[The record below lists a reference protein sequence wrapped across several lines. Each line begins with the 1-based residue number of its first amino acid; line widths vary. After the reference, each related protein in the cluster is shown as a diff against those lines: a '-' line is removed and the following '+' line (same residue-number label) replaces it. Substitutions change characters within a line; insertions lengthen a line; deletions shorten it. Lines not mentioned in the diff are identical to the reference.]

1 MAGRISRSFIDHL
14 LTRVDIVELIDAR
27 VKLKKQ
33 GRNFSA
39 CCPFHNEKSPSF
51 SVSREK
57 QFYHCFGCGVS
68 GNAVSFLMEH
78 DNLDFVET
86 IEELANLTG
95 LTIEYDENAASGS
108 ASKTENRSAHK
119 RDLYTLLSQISNF
132 YQAQLRTAK
141 GKVAVEYLKNRGL
154 NGAIAKR
161 FAIGFISDE
170 WDQVLRQFGSDE
182 AARQALM
189 DTGMLSQNE
198 QGRRYDRFRGRIMF
212 PIRDKSGRVL
222 GFGGR
227 VLSNQTPKY
236 LNSPQTSIYHKGR
249 ELYGLYEVLQQ
260 HRDPEK
266 ILVVEGY
273 MDVVALAQFDIDY
286 AVAAL
291 GTSTTAEQV
300 QHLFRQT
307 SNVICCY
314 DGDRA
319 GKEAAWRA
327 MEQAL
332 PHLCDGRQLKFVFL
346 PDGEDPD
353 TIVRKE
359 GRAAFEARLTQ
370 ALSLNEFLFS
380 TLSKQVD
387 LTSFAGKTKFVSLT
401 MPLIEKM
408 PHGALREHVEHE
420 LSERIGFRYAHEIKK
435 LVTQTPTQSAPQ
447 NISIK
452 QTPMRTALALLLQHP
467 QFAEHLPPLAH
478 LPIDNMALF
487 NRIIELW
494 HKNPQIT
501 TGQLLECW
509 RGTPS
514 ENIIIKLASWD
525 LHLTEETAFNVFLDA
540 LDKILARSIQQQ
552 IDNLQQKDRNGG
564 LNSNERSQLWRLLQS
579 ETA

>member
-57 QFYHCFGCGVS
+57 QFYHCFGCGIS

-78 DNLDFVET
+78 DNLDFVEA
-86 IEELANLTG
+86 IEELANVTG
-95 LTIEYDENAASGS
+95 LTIEYDENAASG
-108 ASKTENRSAHK
+108 AAKTENRSAHK

-161 FAIGFISDE
+161 FAIGFITDE
-170 WDQVLRQFGSDE
+170 WDQVLRQFGTDE

-260 HRDPEK
+260 HREPEK

-291 GTSTTAEQV
+291 GTST
-300 QHLFRQT
+300 
-307 SNVICCY
+307 
-314 DGDRA
+314 
-319 GKEAAWRA
+319 
-327 MEQAL
+327 
-332 PHLCDGRQLKFVFL
+332 
-346 PDGEDPD
+346 
-353 TIVRKE
+353 
-359 GRAAFEARLTQ
+359 
-370 ALSLNEFLFS
+370 
-380 TLSKQVD
+380 
-387 LTSFAGKTKFVSLT
+387 
-401 MPLIEKM
+401 
-408 PHGALREHVEHE
+408 
-420 LSERIGFRYAHEIKK
+420 
-435 LVTQTPTQSAPQ
+435 
-447 NISIK
+447 
-452 QTPMRTALALLLQHP
+452 
-467 QFAEHLPPLAH
+467 
-478 LPIDNMALF
+478 
-487 NRIIELW
+487 
-494 HKNPQIT
+494 
-501 TGQLLECW
+501 
-509 RGTPS
+509 
-514 ENIIIKLASWD
+514 
-525 LHLTEETAFNVFLDA
+525 
-540 LDKILARSIQQQ
+540 
-552 IDNLQQKDRNGG
+552 
-564 LNSNERSQLWRLLQS
+564 
-579 ETA
+579 

>member
-1 MAGRISRSFIDHL
+1 D
-14 LTRVDIVELIDAR
+14 D
-27 VKLKKQ
+27 
-33 GRNFSA
+33 
-39 CCPFHNEKSPSF
+39 
-51 SVSREK
+51 
-57 QFYHCFGCGVS
+57 
-68 GNAVSFLMEH
+68 
-78 DNLDFVET
+78 
-86 IEELANLTG
+86 
-95 LTIEYDENAASGS
+95 NAAFSSG
-108 ASKTENRSAHK
+108 KTENKGTQK
-119 RDLYTLLSQISNF
+119 RDLYTLLGQISNF

-141 GKVAVEYLKNRGL
+141 GKPAIEYLKNRGL

-161 FAIGFISDE
+161 FAIGFITDE
-170 WDQVLRQFGSDE
+170 WDQVLRQFGVDE
-182 AARQALM
+182 AGKQALM
-189 DTGMLSQNE
+189 DAGMLAQNE

-227 VLSNQTPKY
+227 VLSDQTPKY
-236 LNSPQTSIYHKGR
+236 LNSPQTTIYHKGR

-260 HRDPEK
+260 HREPEK

-307 SNVICCY
+307 STVICCY

-332 PHLCDGRQLKFVFL
+332 PHLCDGRQLKFIFL

-353 TIVRKE
+353 TMVRKE
-359 GRAAFEARLTQ
+359 GREAFEARLTQ

-380 TLSKQVD
+380 TLSPQVD
-387 LTSFAGKTKFVSLT
+387 LTSLAGKTKFMSLT

-408 PHGALREHVEHE
+408 PQGAQREHLEHE
-420 LSERIGFRYAHEIKK
+420 LSERVGFRYAHEIKK
-435 LVTQTPTQSAPQ
+435 LVTQTTPAQGAPKSL
-447 NISIK
+447 SIK
-452 QTPMRTALALLLQHP
+452 QTPMRTALALLLQNPH
-467 QFAEHLPPLAH
+467 FAEHLPQFTG

-487 NRIIELW
+487 NRIVELQY
-494 HKNPQIT
+494 KNPQIT

-514 ENIIIKLASWD
+514 ESVIIKLASWD
-525 LHLTEETAFNVFLDA
+525 LHLDDETAFNVFLDA